1 MLLNTCYRPGTVLDP
16 VVGNKCDIQVGLK
29 QLTERTPSMGGQCT
43 VSGTCTGVSVGLMD
57 RWRCVGGLSILSTLL
72 PAYFLFSALQIHF
85 MLKKLMLKAC
95 KCTQEYSQ
103 ILSFVN
109 ANWLSS

>member
-16 VVGNKCDIQVGLK
+16 VGNKCAIQVGLK
-29 QLTERTPSMGGQCT
+29 QLTERTPSVGGKCT
-43 VSGTCTGVSVGLMD
+43 VSGTCTAVSVGLMD
-57 RWRCVGGLSILSTLL
+57 RWCCVGGLSILSTLL

-85 MLKKLMLKAC
+85 ILKEQMLTAC

-103 ILSFVN
+103 ILSFVS
-109 ANWLSS
+109 ANWLTS